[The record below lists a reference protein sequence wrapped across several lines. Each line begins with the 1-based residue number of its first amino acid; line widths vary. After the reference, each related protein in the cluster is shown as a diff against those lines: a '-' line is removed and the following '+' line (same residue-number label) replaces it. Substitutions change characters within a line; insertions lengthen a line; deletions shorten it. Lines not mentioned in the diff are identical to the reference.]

1 MSWVIDTVIKGSGLD
16 AHLRMLD
23 VLKTFAETAGWTTL
37 RYDTA
42 IPERELILRSTGT
55 TAEEQITVG
64 FKAYQNAAADYYNLL
79 AATMTGFVAGNAFE
93 TQPGIKTSG
102 VPCHNQAVT
111 YVLTANPRR
120 IVGAFKVG
128 SPIYAHVYVGKALPY
143 ARPGEYPSPLIVA
156 GHFDGR
162 EAKRYS
168 DLHWFP
174 YKGVRGS
181 SDSGY
186 NDGHLYLRDQAG
198 AWKKVQISPFGNG
211 ANNVATS
218 NALAGEPV
226 GNGGASN
233 RCLVPAGTLYQP
245 QPLELY
251 EMRLGAYDGALNVY
265 PTSGNLYGLLDGV
278 SFVSGYNNASENV
291 LQLGGSA
298 VIDQT
303 GMTAKQAVEAIRAVS
318 GRAFVVL
325 QDGARTGWR
334 DHIALELS

>member
-1 MSWVIDTVIKGSGLD
+1 MSWAIDTVVKGAGLD
-16 AHLRMLD
+16 AHYQVLAA
-23 VLKTFAETAGWTTL
+23 LKTLAETAGWTTL

-55 TAEEQITVG
+55 TGEEQITVG
-64 FKAYQNAAADYYNLL
+64 FKAYQLIAADYYNLL
-79 AATMTGFVAGNAFE
+79 AGTMTGYVAGNPFE

-120 IVGAFKVG
+120 IAGCFKVG
-128 SPIYAHVYVGKALPY
+128 SPMYAHVYVGKALPY
-143 ARPGEYPSPLIVA
+143 ARPGEFPSPLIVA

-168 DLHWFP
+168 DVNWFP

-211 ANNVATS
+211 ANNVTTS
-218 NALAGEPV
+218 SALAGEPV
-226 GNGGASN
+226 GNSGASN
-233 RCLVPAGTLYQP
+233 RCLVPAGTLHQP

-265 PTSGNLYGLLDGV
+265 PTSGNLYGVLDGV
-278 SFVSGYNNASENV
+278 SFVSGFNNASENV
-291 LQLGGSA
+291 LQLDGSA
-298 VIDQT
+298 VVDQT
-303 GMTAKQAVEAIRAVS
+303 GMSTRQAVEAIRAVG

-334 DHIALELS
+334 DHIALEVA

>member
-1 MSWVIDTVIKGSGLD
+1 MSVVIDTVVKGAGLD
-16 AHLRMLD
+16 AHYQ
-23 VLKTFAETAGWTTL
+23 VLAALKALAESAGWTTL

-42 IPERELILRSTGT
+42 MPERELILRSTGT
-55 TAEEQITVG
+55 TGEEQITVG
-64 FKAYQNAAADYYNLL
+64 FKAYQSVAADYYNLL
-79 AATMTGFVAGNAFE
+79 AATMTGYVAGASFE

-111 YVLTANPRR
+111 YCLTANPRR

-128 SPIYAHVYVGKALPY
+128 SPIYAHCYVGKALPY
-143 ARPGEYPSPLIVA
+143 ARPGEFPSPLIVA

-162 EAKRYS
+162 DAKRYS
-168 DLHWFP
+168 DPHWFP

-198 AWKKVQISPFGNG
+198 AWKKVQLSPFGNG
-211 ANNVATS
+211 ANNAVTS
-218 NALAGEPV
+218 SALAGEPV
-226 GNGGASN
+226 GNSGAGY
-233 RCLVPAGTLYQP
+233 RCLVPAGTLHQP

-251 EMRLGAYDGALNVY
+251 DMRLGPYDGVINAY
-265 PTSGNLYGLLDGV
+265 PTSGNLYGVLDGV

-291 LQLGGSA
+291 LQLDGSA
-298 VIDQT
+298 VVDQT
-303 GMTAKQAVEAIRAVS
+303 GMSTRQAVEAIRAVG

-334 DHIALELS
+334 DHIALEVS

>member
-1 MSWVIDTVIKGSGLD
+1 MSWIIETFVRGAGLD
-16 AHLRMLD
+16 AHHQVLAA
-23 VLKTFAETAGWTTL
+23 LKTLAESAGWNTL

-42 IPERELILRSTGT
+42 VPERELILRSTGT
-55 TAEEQITVG
+55 TGSEQITVG
-64 FKAYQNAAADYYNLL
+64 FKCYQNPAADHYNVL
-79 AATMTGFVAGNAFE
+79 AATMTGFVAGASFE
-93 TQPGIKTSG
+93 TQPGIKPSG

-111 YVLTANPRR
+111 VFLTANPRR
-120 IVGAFKVG
+120 IVGVFKVG
-128 SPIYAHVYVGKALPY
+128 SPIYAHVYVGKALAY
-143 ARPGEYPSPLIVA
+143 ARPGEYPSPLVVA

-162 EAKRYS
+162 EARRYS
-168 DLHWFP
+168 DPHWFP

-211 ANNVATS
+211 PNSVVTAY
-218 NALAGEPV
+218 ALAGEPV
-226 GNGGASN
+226 GATGAGN
-233 RCLVPAGTLYQP
+233 RCLVPAGSLHQP

-251 EMRLGAYDGALNVY
+251 DMRLGPYDSVVNAY
-265 PTSGNLYGLLDGV
+265 PTSGNLYGVLDGV

-291 LQLGGSA
+291 LQLEGSA
-298 VIDQT
+298 VVDQT
-303 GMTAKQAVEAIRAVS
+303 GMSTRQAVEAIRAVG

-334 DHIALELS
+334 DHIALEMD

>member
-1 MSWVIDTVIKGSGLD
+1 MAYIIDTVVKGVGLD
-16 AHLRMLD
+16 AHYQ
-23 VLKTFAETAGWTTL
+23 VLAALKSLAEAAGWTTL
-37 RYDTA
+37 RDDTA
-42 IPERELILRSTGT
+42 SPERELILRSTGT
-55 TAEEQITVG
+55 TGAEQITVG
-64 FKAYQNAAADYYNLL
+64 FKCYQNAAADYYNLL
-79 AATMTGFVAGNAFE
+79 AATMTGYVAGNPFE

-111 YVLTANPRR
+111 YFLTANPRR
-120 IVGAFKVG
+120 IAGCFKVG

-168 DLHWFP
+168 DPHWFP

-198 AWKKVQISPFGNG
+198 AWKKVQIAPFGNG
-211 ANNVATS
+211 ANNVTTS

-226 GNGGASN
+226 GNSGASH
-233 RCLVPAGTLYQP
+233 RCLVPAGTLHQP

-251 EMRLGAYDGALNVY
+251 EMRLGAYDNTINAY
-265 PTSGNLYGLLDGV
+265 TTSGNLYGVLDGV
-278 SFVSGYNNASENV
+278 SFVSGFNNASENV
-291 LQLGGSA
+291 LQLDGST
-298 VIDQT
+298 VVDQT
-303 GMTAKQAVEAIRAVS
+303 GMSARQAVEAIRAVG

-334 DHIALELS
+334 DHIALEVA

>member
-1 MSWVIDTVIKGSGLD
+1 MSWAIDTVLKGAGLD
-16 AHLRMLD
+16 AHYQ
-23 VLKTFAETAGWTTL
+23 VLAAIHTLAETAGWTTL
-37 RYDTA
+37 RFDTA
-42 IPERELILRSTGT
+42 SAERELILRSTGT
-55 TAEEQITVG
+55 AGDEQITVG
-64 FKAYQNAAADYYNLL
+64 FKAYQNVAADTYNLL
-79 AATMTGFVAGNAFE
+79 AATMTGYVANHPFE

-120 IVGAFKVG
+120 IAGCFKIG
-128 SPIYAHVYVGKALPY
+128 SPIYAHLYVGKALPY

-181 SDSGY
+181 SDAGY
-186 NDGHLYLRDQAG
+186 NDGHLSLRDQAG
-198 AWKKVQISPFGNG
+198 TWKKVQISPFGNG
-211 ANNVATS
+211 AYTTAS
-218 NALAGEPV
+218 SYALAGDPL
-226 GNGGASN
+226 GNNAAST

-251 EMRLGAYDGALNVY
+251 EMRLGVYDNALNSY

-278 SFVSGYNNASENV
+278 SFVSGFNNASENV
-291 LQLGGSA
+291 LQLEGSA
-298 VIDQT
+298 VVDQT
-303 GMTAKQAVEAIRAVS
+303 GMTPRQAVEAIRALG
-318 GRAFVVL
+318 GRAFMVL